1 MDVLLGTINTF
12 LACQEMI
19 RDSVPTCGVLPP
31 SLEAQKCASP
41 FPALQHLWVSLGTG
55 WDKALIIPLVSTPG
69 TLCLVWLYRKGLG
82 QGPEKEP
89 RDGPRWGKAE
99 SPGFVQPG
107 EKNIIT
113 HSGLAAEMEMPLD
126 RRDEG

>member
-1 MDVLLGTINTF
+1 MCQPLPCTAASVGQLGN
-12 LACQEMI
+12 
-19 RDSVPTCGVLPP
+19 R
-31 SLEAQKCASP
+31 
-41 FPALQHLWVSLGTG
+41 LGQ
-55 WDKALIIPLVSTPG
+55 ALIIPLVSTPG

-126 RRDEG
+126 RRAEG